1 MLLFSTEYLMFC
13 EIIHENGNI
22 QLYINGIRQLIRLF
36 ARDENLDWKL
46 WLVYT
51 IILK

>member
-1 MLLFSTEYLMFC
+1 MLLFCEEYRMFC
-13 EIIHENGNI
+13 ELIHKEEKTQLNI
-22 QLYINGIRQLIRLF
+22 NEIRRLVRLLV
-36 ARDENLDWKL
+36 RDENLDWKL